1 MAPVV
6 EPAPLGD
13 RRYRAPMKTI
23 GILLVCVL
31 AAGGCSKKKSE
42 SAAGGAGAC
51 APAINKAIDGMMASR
66 KKIIDERAK
75 EGKQMPPGMLEGMQQ
90 MAEKLRGVLTTS
102 CEADKWSEATIA
114 CFANATDQP
123 SIKKCRETLA
133 PEQAQHLQAEII
145 KVMGGGMGHMPG
157 HPMKLQGSA
166 APATGSGSGSA
177 MGSGSAS

>member
-1 MAPVV
+1 
-6 EPAPLGD
+6 
-13 RRYRAPMKTI
+13 MKTI
-23 GILLVCVL
+23 GIMLVCVL

-42 SAAGGAGAC
+42 NAAGGAGAC

-66 KKIIDERAK
+66 KKIIDERVK

-90 MAEKLRGVLTTS
+90 MAEKLRGVLTSS

-123 SIKKCRETLA
+123 TIKKCREGLA

-145 KVMGGGMGHMPG
+145 KVMGGGMGPAMGHMPG

-166 APATGSGSGSA
+166 APAMGSAAGSAGSGSTAGSA
-177 MGSGSAS
+177 TGSAAGSAN